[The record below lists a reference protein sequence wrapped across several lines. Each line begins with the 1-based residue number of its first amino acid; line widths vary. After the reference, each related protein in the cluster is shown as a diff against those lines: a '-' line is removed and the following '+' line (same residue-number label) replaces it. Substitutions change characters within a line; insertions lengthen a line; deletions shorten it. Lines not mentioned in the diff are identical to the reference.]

1 MSTAACA
8 DRAPQDAPAV
18 LTARRTTA
26 HRTARSAVH
35 NERHVMTSD
44 TIELVERVRRRLKE
58 HENGCQIA
66 GPVPEAAISAAET
79 ALGCKF
85 PPSYRSFLRTFG
97 GIAIPPHLGVVH
109 DFVGVAA
116 ETVDSANP
124 AGGATDVVRRTLQA
138 RLERKLADHLVV
150 VGLGA
155 QHQEWFCLD
164 VSKPSSTGEYPV
176 VLFDAKDNALDQQ
189 FYEDFGQ
196 MLAEVMGFVADNL
209 DQPLD

>member
-1 MSTAACA
+1 
-8 DRAPQDAPAV
+8 
-18 LTARRTTA
+18 
-26 HRTARSAVH
+26 
-35 NERHVMTSD
+35 MTSD
-44 TIELVERVRRRLKE
+44 TIELVERVRRRLKD
-58 HENGCQIA
+58 ENSCQIA
-66 GPVPEAAISAAET
+66 GPAPESAISAAEA
-79 ALGCKF
+79 ALGCRF

-109 DFVGVAA
+109 DFVGVP
-116 ETVDSANP
+116 TVPVEPPAPDAQPPDLANL
-124 AGGATDVVRRTLQA
+124 GNGTDVVRRTLRA
-138 RLERKLADHLVV
+138 RIERKLADHLVV

-164 VSKPSSTGEYPV
+164 VSKPNSTGECPV

>member
-1 MSTAACA
+1 
-8 DRAPQDAPAV
+8 
-18 LTARRTTA
+18 
-26 HRTARSAVH
+26 
-35 NERHVMTSD
+35 MTSD

-58 HENGCQIA
+58 HENPCRIA
-66 GPVPEAAISAAET
+66 GPAPESAISAAEA
-79 ALGCKF
+79 ALGCRF
-85 PPSYRSFLRTFG
+85 PPSYRTFLRTFG

-109 DFVGVAA
+109 DFVGVDAA
-116 ETVDSANP
+116 APEP
-124 AGGATDVVRRTLQA
+124 AGPAPVGDGTDVVRRTLQA
-138 RLERKLADHLVV
+138 RVERKLADHLVV

-164 VSKPSSTGEYPV
+164 VSKPNSTGEYPV

-209 DQPLD
+209 EQPLD

>member
-1 MSTAACA
+1 
-8 DRAPQDAPAV
+8 
-18 LTARRTTA
+18 
-26 HRTARSAVH
+26 
-35 NERHVMTSD
+35 MTSD

-58 HENGCQIA
+58 HENPCRIA
-66 GPVPEAAISAAET
+66 GPAPESAISAAET

-85 PPSYRSFLRTFG
+85 PPSYRMFLRTFG

-109 DFVGVAA
+109 DFVGVAPAPA
-116 ETVDSANP
+116 ESAGTP
-124 AGGATDVVRRTLQA
+124 ATDGTDVVRRTLQA
-138 RLERKLADHLVV
+138 RIERKLADHLVV

-164 VSKPSSTGEYPV
+164 VSKPNSTGEYPV
-176 VLFDAKDNALDQQ
+176 VMFDAKDNALDQQ